1 MKHLRKYNESSEEE
15 FQLIDLV
22 DYLQDLMDHY
32 DIYLHSDGNEITMQ
46 DIIDNNDF
54 YDGDDVPNFAN
65 TKSNPLQTY
74 PFDKNDFQIIIPIK
88 DFKDLEK
95 VYYHMKSVKG
105 HMKAQGYQLSYFEI
119 GTDTNEGEE
128 KLTSVNYSF
137 YK

>member
-1 MKHLRKYNESSEEE
+1 MKHLRKYNESAEE

-54 YDGDDVPNFAN
+54 YAGDDVPNFAN

>member
-1 MKHLRKYNESSEEE
+1 MKHLRKYNESAEE

-32 DIYLHSDGNEITMQ
+32 DIYLHSNGNEITMQ
-46 DIIDNNDF
+46 DIIDDNEIDKVEGNLDF
-54 YDGDDVPNFAN
+54 DR
-65 TKSNPLQTY
+65 
-74 PFDKNDFQIIIPIK
+74 NDFQIIIPIE

-119 GTDTNEGEE
+119 GTDTDEGEE
-128 KLTSVNYSF
+128 KLTNVNYSF

>member
-1 MKHLRKYNESSEEE
+1 MKHLRKYNESAEE

-32 DIYLHSDGNEITMQ
+32 DIYLHSNGNEITMQ
-46 DIIDNNDF
+46 DIIDDNEIDKVEGNLDF
-54 YDGDDVPNFAN
+54 DR
-65 TKSNPLQTY
+65 
-74 PFDKNDFQIIIPIK
+74 NDFQIIIPIE

-105 HMKAQGYQLSYFEI
+105 HMKAHVYQLSYFEI
-119 GTDTNEGEE
+119 GTDTDEGEE
-128 KLTSVNYSF
+128 KFTSVSYSF

>member
-1 MKHLRKYNESSEEE
+1 MKHLKKFNESSEEE

-32 DIYLHSDGNEITMQ
+32 NIYLHSDGNEITMQ

-54 YDGDDVPNFAN
+54 AN
-65 TKSNPLQTY
+65 TKSNPLETY

-105 HMKAQGYQLSYFEI
+105 HMKAHGYQLSYFEI
-119 GTDTNEGEE
+119 GTDTDKGEE
-128 KLTSVNYSF
+128 KFTSVNYSF

>member
-1 MKHLRKYNESSEEE
+1 MKHLRKYNESAEE

-32 DIYLHSDGNEITMQ
+32 DIYLHSNGNEITMQ
-46 DIIDNNDF
+46 DIIDDNEIDKVEGNLDF
-54 YDGDDVPNFAN
+54 DR
-65 TKSNPLQTY
+65 
-74 PFDKNDFQIIIPIK
+74 NDFQIIIPIE

-119 GTDTNEGEE
+119 GTDTDEGEE
-128 KLTSVNYSF
+128 KITNVNYSF

>member
-1 MKHLRKYNESSEEE
+1 MKHLRKYNESAEE

-32 DIYLHSDGNEITMQ
+32 DIYLLSDGNEITMQ

-54 YDGDDVPNFAN
+54 YADDD
-65 TKSNPLQTY
+65 
-74 PFDKNDFQIIIPIK
+74 FDKNDFQIIIPIE

-105 HMKAQGYQLSYFEI
+105 HMKAHGYQLSYFEI
-119 GTDTNEGEE
+119 GTDTDEGEE

>member
-1 MKHLRKYNESSEEE
+1 MKHLRKYNESAEE

-22 DYLQDLMDHY
+22 DYLQDLMDYY

-54 YDGDDVPNFAN
+54 YAGDDVPNFAN
-65 TKSNPLQTY
+65 TKSNPLETY

-105 HMKAQGYQLSYFEI
+105 HMKAHGYQLSYFEI

>member
-1 MKHLRKYNESSEEE
+1 MKHLRKYNESAEE

-32 DIYLHSDGNEITMQ
+32 DIYLHSNGNEITMQ
-46 DIIDNNDF
+46 DIIDDNEIDKVEGNLDF
-54 YDGDDVPNFAN
+54 DR
-65 TKSNPLQTY
+65 
-74 PFDKNDFQIIIPIK
+74 NDFQIIIPIE

>member
-1 MKHLRKYNESSEEE
+1 MKHLRKYNESAEE

-54 YDGDDVPNFAN
+54 YAGDDVPNFAN

-128 KLTSVNYSF
+128 KFTSVNYSF

>member
-1 MKHLRKYNESSEEE
+1 MKHLRKYNESAEE

-32 DIYLHSDGNEITMQ
+32 DIYLHSNGNEITMQ
-46 DIIDNNDF
+46 DIIDDNEIDKVEGNLDF
-54 YDGDDVPNFAN
+54 DR
-65 TKSNPLQTY
+65 
-74 PFDKNDFQIIIPIK
+74 NDFQIIIPIE

-105 HMKAQGYQLSYFEI
+105 HMKAHGYQLSYFEI
-119 GTDTNEGEE
+119 GTDTDEGEE
-128 KLTSVNYSF
+128 KITNVNYSF

>member
-1 MKHLRKYNESSEEE
+1 MKHLRKYNESAEE

-54 YDGDDVPNFAN
+54 YAGDDVPNFAN
-65 TKSNPLQTY
+65 TKSNPLETY

-128 KLTSVNYSF
+128 RLTSVNYSF

>member
-1 MKHLRKYNESSEEE
+1 MKHLRKYNESAEE

-32 DIYLHSDGNEITMQ
+32 DIYLHSNGNEITMQ
-46 DIIDNNDF
+46 DIIDDNEIDKVEGNLDF
-54 YDGDDVPNFAN
+54 DR
-65 TKSNPLQTY
+65 
-74 PFDKNDFQIIIPIK
+74 NDFQIIIPIK

-105 HMKAQGYQLSYFEI
+105 HMKAHGYQLSYFEI
-119 GTDTNEGEE
+119 GTDTNQGEE

>member
-1 MKHLRKYNESSEEE
+1 MKHLRKYNESAEE

-32 DIYLHSDGNEITMQ
+32 DIYLHSNGNEITMQ
-46 DIIDNNDF
+46 DIIDDNEIDKVEGNLDF
-54 YDGDDVPNFAN
+54 DR
-65 TKSNPLQTY
+65 
-74 PFDKNDFQIIIPIK
+74 NDFQIIIPIE

-105 HMKAQGYQLSYFEI
+105 HMKAHGYQLSYFEI